1 MSKDY
6 WLEQRILRYLQTHQQ
21 AGDTLEGIAKW
32 WLTSKLVDESVV
44 RVRRSL
50 DNLRS
55 KGVVRERVLPDGKSL
70 YVLNDE
76 FGLSERTSEIGTVI
90 PFPAAGQMR

>member
-55 KGVVRERVLPDGKSL
+55 KGVVRERLLPDGKSL

-76 FGLSERTSEIGTVI
+76 FGLRERTNETGTVI
-90 PFPAAGQMR
+90 AFPVVNQMR

>member
-32 WLTSKLVDESVV
+32 WLTSKLVDESVI

-50 DNLRS
+50 DNMKS
-55 KGVVRERVLPDGKSL
+55 KGVVRERRLPDGKSL
-70 YVLNDE
+70 YVLNDD
-76 FGLSERTSEIGTVI
+76 FGLTESTSETGTVI
-90 PFPAAGQMR
+90 SFPAANQTY